1 MFGRRKSTVGIH
13 SKSSRV
19 GPRCLNRKVLL
30 GGREK
35 KEWNHTQMVASK
47 ERTANQSA
55 TEAT

>member
-30 GGREK
+30 EGREK
-35 KEWNHTQMVASK
+35 KRMESHADGSK
-47 ERTANQSA
+47 QRKDCEPISY
-55 TEAT
+55 